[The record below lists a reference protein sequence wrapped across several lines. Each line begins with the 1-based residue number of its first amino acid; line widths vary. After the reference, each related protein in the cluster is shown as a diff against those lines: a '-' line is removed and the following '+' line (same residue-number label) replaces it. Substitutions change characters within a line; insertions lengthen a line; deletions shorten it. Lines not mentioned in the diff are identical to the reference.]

1 MACGLPVVAT
11 NKGGVAELVD
21 AETGILAE
29 PNDVASLA
37 GAIEAIYQ
45 RDLARMGQAARRR
58 AVERYDWNEILPQVV
73 GRYEAL
79 VGGHP
84 YVEQDVIDEVM
95 HERER
100 FRVAD

>member
-1 MACGLPVVAT
+1 
-11 NKGGVAELVD
+11 
-21 AETGILAE
+21 
-29 PNDVASLA
+29 
-37 GAIEAIYQ
+37 
-45 RDLARMGQAARRR
+45 MGQAARRR
-58 AVERYDWNEILPQVV
+58 AVERYDWNEILPHVV

-84 YVEQDVIDEVM
+84 YAEQDVIDEVM